1 MERCFVKIGTKSFF
15 VIALALI
22 CYQYCGWSQSFR
34 IDSSIADQEVPYFTR
49 WDSVQNKLIMYR
61 DLGAGGAPIA
71 KIFKNDG
78 SSTSFF
84 PLADLAGTWSISLWG
99 VAATPDGGIVASV
112 IPVYSAPGVKPPKV
126 KRLLLTY
133 NGSGKLTKVWDT
145 TPYLFTRV
153 AVDSL
158 GNVFAFGM
166 SDLDEPYPLIV
177 KYSPSGTIEREFLS
191 SADVPEGERATLAG
205 SLIGQPD
212 MFIKGGQLFVW
223 LPLSQDLFRFSLAG
237 DLTSKSSIANV
248 LNGLTTQTN
257 SDRTVVR
264 TLTTGRSG
272 EIFAQVQLWPKQA
285 PDPIR
290 TVTISIALGGS
301 KATMLESPPGFSVFL
316 GRTDQGK
323 MIFYEPQPGWKGGKL
338 SEY

>member
-1 MERCFVKIGTKSFF
+1 
-15 VIALALI
+15 
-22 CYQYCGWSQSFR
+22 
-34 IDSSIADQEVPYFTR
+34 
-49 WDSVQNKLIMYR
+49 
-61 DLGAGGAPIA
+61 
-71 KIFKNDG
+71 
-78 SSTSFF
+78 
-84 PLADLAGTWSISLWG
+84 
-99 VAATPDGGIVASV
+99 
-112 IPVYSAPGVKPPKV
+112 
-126 KRLLLTY
+126 
-133 NGSGKLTKVWDT
+133 
-145 TPYLFTRV
+145 
-153 AVDSL
+153 L